1 MKSRNAGKPRLLLAT
16 NNVDKARELVK
27 LLKGVPYHI
36 VTPVDLGLK
45 LDVRETGDTLE
56 ENAAL
61 KAKAFA
67 KASGL
72 LSLADDS
79 GLEVDAL
86 NGEPGVRTAR
96 YAGENKTDAQRNQHL
111 LAKLKGIPL
120 AKRTARFRSVIAIVS
135 PKGSVKFCEGRVEG
149 LIALEPK
156 GDKGWGHDP
165 IFYLPGI
172 GKTMGEISRSV
183 KGKYSHR
190 GRAARRA
197 ATILRFRQKL

>member
-1 MKSRNAGKPRLLLAT
+1 MPVRPRLLLAT
-16 NNVDKARELVK
+16 NNPEKARELAK
-27 LLKGVPYHI
+27 LLKDVPYEI
-36 VTPVDLGLK
+36 VTPSDLGLK
-45 LDVRETGDTLE
+45 IDVRETGATLE

-72 LSLADDS
+72 LSVADDS

-96 YAGENKTDAQRNQHL
+96 YAGENKTDVQRNQHL
-111 LAKLKGIPL
+111 LSKLKGVPFK
-120 AKRTARFRSVIAIVS
+120 KRTARFRSVVAIAS
-135 PKGSVKFCEGRVEG
+135 PDGAVKFCEGRVEG
-149 LIALEPK
+149 LITLDPR

-197 ATILRFRQKL
+197 ATLLKKLVD

>member
-1 MKSRNAGKPRLLLAT
+1 MKPRITNKPRLLLAT
-16 NNVDKARELVK
+16 NNVDKVRELSK
-27 LLKGVPYHI
+27 LLAGIPYQI
-36 VTPVDLGLK
+36 VTPADLRLK
-45 LDVRETGDTLE
+45 LNVEENGATLE
-56 ENAAL
+56 ANAEL
-61 KAKAFA
+61 KARAFA

-72 LSLADDS
+72 LALADDS

-111 LAKLKGIPL
+111 LAKLKGVPL
-120 AKRTARFRSVIAIVS
+120 KKRTARFRSVIAIVS
-135 PKGSVKFCEGRVEG
+135 PNGDVKFCEGRVEG

-190 GRAARRA
+190 GRAARKA
-197 ATILRFRQKL
+197 ATLLKKLVE

>member
-1 MKSRNAGKPRLLLAT
+1 MASPTRLLLAT
-16 NNVDKARELVK
+16 NNLEKARELSK
-27 LLKGVPYHI
+27 LLKDVPYQI
-36 VTPVDLGLK
+36 VTPSELGLK
-45 LDVRETGDTLE
+45 LDVRETGATLE
-56 ENAAL
+56 ANAEL

-67 KASGL
+67 QASGL
-72 LSLADDS
+72 LSIADDS

-111 LAKLKGIPL
+111 LAKLKGVPL
-120 AKRTARFRSVIAIVS
+120 NRRTARFRSVIAIAP
-135 PKGSVKFCEGRVEG
+135 PKGITRFCEGRVEG
-149 LIALEPK
+149 LIVIEPK

-172 GKTMGEISRSV
+172 GKTMGEISSSL

-190 GRAARRA
+190 GRAARKA
-197 ATILRFRQKL
+197 ATLLKKLVD

>member
-1 MKSRNAGKPRLLLAT
+1 MKSRSANKRRLLLAT
-16 NNVDKARELVK
+16 NNADKVRELSK
-27 LLKGVPYHI
+27 LLNDIPYDI
-36 VTPVDLGLK
+36 VTPAELGLK
-45 LDVRETGDTLE
+45 LNVEENGSTLE
-56 ENAAL
+56 ANAEL
-61 KAKAFA
+61 KARAYA

-79 GLEVDAL
+79 GLEVDVL
-86 NGEPGVRTAR
+86 NGQPGVRTAR
-96 YAGENKTDAQRNQHL
+96 YAGENRTDAQRNQHL
-111 LAKLKGIPL
+111 LAKLRGVPL
-120 AKRTARFRSVIAIVS
+120 EKRTARFRSVIVIVS

-172 GKTMGEISRSV
+172 SKTMGEISRSV

-190 GRAARRA
+190 GRAARKA
-197 ATILRFRQKL
+197 ATLLRLMQQT